1 MLTSL
6 FSIPSVI
13 ILDILSSLPVE
24 VYLVIL
30 LLVVLLIAS
39 YMLPSWFGKGSSRS
53 TVSEVQRLASIPF
66 EAHSVLNPG
75 EATVYNTLHLV
86 VRDRFLL
93 LAKVPVRNLI
103 QMNETDTMVRRAFIH
118 VTRNVLADFV
128 LLHPGSLTPETVVFV
143 GPDNGESVTSRMPDA
158 AVLDLLHRAQIG
170 VVHLLPEKSYTVE
183 ELRDILKLGEE
194 E

>member
-53 TVSEVQRLASIPF
+53 RDSEVQRLASIPF
-66 EAHSVLNPG
+66 EAHSVLSPG

-103 QMNETDTMVRRAFIH
+103 QMNETDTMARRAFIH

-128 LLHPGSLTPETVVFV
+128 FLHPGSLTPETVVFV
-143 GPDNGESVTSRMPDA
+143 GPDNGESVTSRTPDA